1 MKAMIHEAIEKLEAA
16 IEKMGYKPNFSLET
30 SSTTIEEAGVK
41 KTVSRAVVSAKPADI
56 PEPIIIFSHEDV
68 NEGLTGNE
76 EELCKRIV
84 MEMIWF
90 SVDEVFKRRM
100 TRALRNKDGGAIMVV
115 EKPKIITSL
124 E

>member
-1 MKAMIHEAIEKLEAA
+1 MIHEALEKLEAA
-16 IEKMGYKPNFSLET
+16 VEKMGYKPNFSLET
-30 SSTTIEEAGVK
+30 NSTTIEEAGVK

-56 PEPIIIFSHEDV
+56 PEPIIIFGHEHV

-76 EELCKRIV
+76 EELCKRIL

-90 SVDEVFKRRM
+90 SADEVFKRRM